1 MSEPEQNRPESEP
14 DKSKPEMTQEELQRQ
29 LLETQKRLVE
39 LQEQQIRKKDSQTDN
54 HDTGIGKSVVSILIA
69 AVIIA
74 VVGFVIHDYT
84 KTKEVNEH
92 ASDNIYDALNLGSGS
107 PTDIFLSSLPMQP

>member
-39 LQEQQIRKKDSQTDN
+39 LQEQQIRKKDSQSDN
-54 HDTGIGKSVVSILIA
+54 HDTGIGKS
-69 AVIIA
+69 

-92 ASDNIYDALNLGSGS
+92 ASDNIYDALSLGSGS
-107 PTDIFLSSLPMQP
+107 PDDIFLSSLPMQP

>member
-1 MSEPEQNRPESEP
+1 M
-14 DKSKPEMTQEELQRQ
+14 
-29 LLETQKRLVE
+29 E
-39 LQEQQIRKKDSQTDN
+39 LQEQQIRKKDSQSDN

-92 ASDNIYDALNLGSGS
+92 ASDNIYDALSLAAHRTTSFYRPYRCNHDNQAW
-107 PTDIFLSSLPMQP
+107 DIKFINH

>member
-39 LQEQQIRKKDSQTDN
+39 LQEQQIRKKDSQSDN
-54 HDTGIGKSVVSILIA
+54 HDTGIVVSILIA

-92 ASDNIYDALNLGSGS
+92 ASDNIYDALSLGSGS
-107 PTDIFLSSLPMQP
+107 PDDIFLSSLPMQP